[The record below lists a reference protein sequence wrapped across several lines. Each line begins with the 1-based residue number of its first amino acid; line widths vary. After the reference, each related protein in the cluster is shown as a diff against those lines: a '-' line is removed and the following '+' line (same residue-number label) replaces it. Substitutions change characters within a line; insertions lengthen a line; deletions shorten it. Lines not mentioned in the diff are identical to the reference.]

1 MMEYNKKQ
9 MAPLINKY
17 QIDVESN
24 KLFQNIITMFEGQP
38 NYQLWG
44 VKVVFS
50 KAATFEEVEAIHRWA
65 KANKQLISNLE
76 KHNIVSY
83 TSRSAIQHLLREIDV
98 LNKIALIKSSIS
110 TFNTHQRQ
118 ILTDEIFGKEPL
130 AISVINEWAKF
141 FASLNRMPSA
151 RRQKFL
157 SNCSAL
163 HSVDKLKQALK
174 DTLQGTY
181 TWDKEDMLFFMHE
194 HAPNCTVVFEQG
206 PYVIV
211 RVPDFTSS
219 KKLCGNGRTQWCIT
233 MQQEHWNS
241 YSSSMNGYRQYFYFD
256 FSRKETDAFAHIGFT
271 IAKGRGIITAQTCDN
286 QSMIEPFRQ
295 GTETQTIKTILE
307 HCGADMSLFINI
319 ERNSNFQWSVESL
332 IDFIKAHPEDLHV
345 AYCDHGFI
353 IVSVTSNTI
362 VDSLVGNTFIPANQF
377 YPSDEIKI
385 YVLFN
390 FNTEYTKSDSVYA
403 FRYAKDKYGT
413 LSSKQT
419 TDALGNHD
427 ATSAYKVLAKFGL
440 TEDMFLNQESIDPR
454 ILLHKY
460 IDEGNENAAIELIRQ
475 NGNDF
480 DVNYEFNGSVPLFAA
495 VLNNMSS
502 LFKVIV
508 SHPRFDSAI
517 HDGYGETIFQTL
529 QYAYGFEEVEMT
541 KDEEKRLAEMIEI
554 MLDCGNVDF
563 NTLNINEDTA
573 LSIAAESPKM
583 LWIFKRLIT
592 RRDISVN
599 VVNDIP
605 CTVLSNAIRN
615 NNMEAVRLVCMRPD
629 LQITAID
636 REYASKH
643 HVNLNDYIHP
653 TDAIFDESAMAKE
666 FAMAT
671 VAARH

>member
-1 MMEYNKKQ
+1 MEFNKRQ

-17 QIDVESN
+17 QIDVEAN
-24 KLFQNIITMFEGQP
+24 KLFQAIITMFEGQP

-65 KANKQLISNLE
+65 EGNKQLISSLE

-83 TSRSAIQHLLREIDV
+83 SSRTAIQHLLREMDM
-98 LNKIALIKSSIS
+98 LNKTALIKSSIS

-118 ILTDEIFGKEPL
+118 ILTDAIFGGENTPK
-130 AISVINEWAKF
+130 IVINEWAQL

-163 HSVDKLKQALK
+163 HSIDKLKQALK
-174 DTLQGTY
+174 DTLNGTY

-194 HAPNCTVVFEQG
+194 QAPNCEVVFEQG

-211 RVPDFTSS
+211 RVPDFPSS
-219 KKLCGNGRTQWCIT
+219 KKLCGGGRTQWCIT
-233 MQQEHWNS
+233 MQQEHWNT
-241 YSSSMNGYRQYFYFD
+241 YSSSSNGYRQFFYFD

-271 IAKGRGIITAQTCDN
+271 IAHGKGIITAQTCDN

-295 GTETQTIKTILE
+295 GAETQTIKTILE
-307 HCGADMSLFINI
+307 HCGADMDLFVRI
-319 ERNSNFQWSVESL
+319 ERNHNFRWSPEGL
-332 IDFIKAHPEDLHV
+332 LEFIEANPQGLNI
-345 AYCDHGFI
+345 AYNDHGFVIVNIASSDI
-353 IVSVTSNTI
+353 I
-362 VDSLVGNTFIPANQF
+362 DPLLDNTFIHLSQF
-377 YPSDEIKI
+377 RRLSEDKI
-385 YVLFN
+385 YILFN
-390 FNTEYTKSDSVYA
+390 FTVEYTKPDSVYA
-403 FRYAKDKYGT
+403 FRYTKDKYGT
-413 LSSKQT
+413 LSST
-419 TDALGNHD
+419 HISDALGNCD

-440 TEDMFLNQESIDPR
+440 TEDVFLNQESIDPR
-454 ILLHKY
+454 ILLHKH
-460 IDEGNENAAIELIRQ
+460 IDEGNEDAAIELIKQ

-508 SHPRFDSAI
+508 SHPRFDSTI
-517 HDGYGETIFQTL
+517 HDGYGETLFQTL
-529 QYAYGFEEVEMT
+529 QYAYGFDEVEMT
-541 KDEEKRLAEMIEI
+541 KDEENRLAEMIEI
-554 MLDCGNVDF
+554 ILDSPNVDF
-563 NTLNINEDTA
+563 NALNINEDTA

-592 RRDISVN
+592 RRDINVN
-599 VVNDIP
+599 VVNDIQ

-615 NNMEAVRLVCMRPD
+615 KNMEAVRLVCMRPD
-629 LQITAID
+629 LQITAKD
-636 REYASKH
+636 KEYANQFN
-643 HVNLNDYIHP
+643 VNLNDYIHP

>member
-17 QIDVESN
+17 QIDAESN
-24 KLFQNIITMFEGQP
+24 KLFQSIITMFEGQP

-65 KANKQLISNLE
+65 KENKQLISDLK

-83 TSRSAIQHLLREIDV
+83 TSRSAIHDLLREMDV

-130 AISVINEWAKF
+130 AISVINEWAKL

-163 HSVDKLKQALK
+163 HSADKLKQALK

-181 TWDKEDMLFFMHE
+181 TWDKEDMLFFMHQQTPTCE
-194 HAPNCTVVFEQG
+194 VVFEQG

-211 RVPDFTSS
+211 RVPDFPSS

-241 YSSSMNGYRQYFYFD
+241 YSSSANGYRQYFYFD

-271 IAKGRGIITAQTCDN
+271 ISKARGIITAQTCDN

-307 HCGADMSLFINI
+307 NCGADMSLFMNV
-319 ERNSNFQWSVESL
+319 ERNGNFRWSPEGLLEFVE
-332 IDFIKAHPEDLHV
+332 AHPEALHV
-345 AYCDHGFI
+345 AYCDHGFV
-353 IVSVTSNTI
+353 IVNVASTPI
-362 VDSLVGNTFIPANQF
+362 LDSLIGNTFIPTNNF
-377 YPSDEIKI
+377 RPSEELKI

-390 FNTEYTKSDSVYA
+390 FNVEYTKSDSVYA
-403 FRYAKDKYGT
+403 FRYSKDKYGT
-413 LSSKQT
+413 LSSTKT
-419 TDALGNHD
+419 TDALGNCD
-427 ATSAYKVLAKFGL
+427 TTSAYKVLAKFGL

-454 ILLHKY
+454 ILLHKH
-460 IDEGNENAAIELIRQ
+460 IDEGNEDAAIELIKQ

-480 DVNYEFNGSVPLFAA
+480 DVNYEFNGSVPLFSA
-495 VLNNMSS
+495 VLNKMSS

-508 SHPRFDSAI
+508 RHPRFDSTI
-517 HDGYGETIFQTL
+517 HDGYGETLFQTL
-529 QYAYGFEEVEMT
+529 QYAYGFDEVEMT
-541 KDEEKRLAEMIEI
+541 KDEENKLAEMIEI
-554 MLDCGNVDF
+554 MLDSPNVDF
-563 NTLNINEDTA
+563 NALNINEDTA

-592 RRDISVN
+592 RRDINVN
-599 VVNDIP
+599 MVNDIP

-615 NNMEAVRLVCMRPD
+615 KNMEAVRLVCMRPD
-629 LQITAID
+629 LQITAKD
-636 REYASKH
+636 KEYANQY

-653 TDAIFDESAMAKE
+653 TDAIFDEDAMAKE

-671 VAARH
+671 VATKH